1 MNGITRYETV
11 EESGGD
17 LFTMEDFVSMC
28 KNYAVMNDDGI
39 GFLSDGMVV
48 WNIPIDCRQMCKGI
62 IPANVSA
69 FPAEFTHVVWFNK

>member
-1 MNGITRYETV
+1 MNGICRYESV

-17 LFTMEDFVSMC
+17 LFTLEDFVQMT

-39 GFLSDGMVV
+39 GYLSDGRVV
-48 WNIPIDCRQMCKGI
+48 YNIPVDCRQFCKGI
-62 IPANVSA
+62 IPQNVSA